1 MDELNKK
8 EDLIEIKSEDE
19 NVKTEKKEEK
29 NKKVKKDKKDKTNKI
44 EKTEENKKE
53 RKANWEK
60 IREFAFN
67 FAIVITLFLIAAS
80 VTPKTFQNDT
90 FYNIKVGEW
99 IYENGISDLT
109 KDMHS
114 WHDLPYTYPH
124 WLYDLGIFAIYNTF
138 GYPGIYIST
147 MIIYGL
153 IGVCSYIFTK
163 NKSKNSVIAA
173 IVSIFIVYMME
184 TYMAARAQSV
194 TFILFILEVMFI
206 ERFLETHKKRNL
218 IPLVIIPLLI
228 TNLHCAVFP
237 FYFVLFLPYLAEY
250 IIASIVDLDL
260 DRKFL
265 ILVNKVLL
273 KICKKEKEDV
283 IKTRIDKLKLGIV
296 EIKRKRASLR
306 ENPYKIKVT
315 KDKAM
320 ILLVITMLI
329 AVFTGLLNPAGT
341 GAYTYLV
348 KTLQGN
354 TTESINEHLPVY
366 ITESQEF
373 LIALVVALCVLIFT
387 DTKIKLPDLFMA
399 AGLTYLALDSR
410 RQISMF
416 ILFCLPII
424 AKMIAAL
431 LKKYDQDKLTN
442 WIFRFCTD
450 IFGVIIVLSLAVIV
464 SIKGIKPRIND
475 EYINSSS
482 YPVEATEW
490 IKENLDYK
498 NIKLYN
504 EYNYGSYLL
513 LNDVPVFI
521 DSRCDLYTPEF
532 NSGYESSASGK
543 DIFSDAINIAGQGTD
558 YEAKF
563 IEYGV
568 THVMLYADAKLA
580 GALET
585 DKNYK
590 LLYSDNGFKIFERLN
605 VAETSVIKVK

>member
-1 MDELNKK
+1 MEELNNK
-8 EDLIEIKSEDE
+8 EDLIEIKSKD
-19 NVKTEKKEEK
+19 KKEEK
-29 NKKVKKDKKDKTNKI
+29 VSKKENKKEKKNKTEKI
-44 EKTEENKKE
+44 ERNENNKKE

-67 FAIVITLFLIAAS
+67 FAIVVTLFLIAAS

-124 WLYDLGIFAIYNTF
+124 WLYDLGIFVIYNAF
-138 GYPGIYIST
+138 GYTGIYVST

-194 TFILFILEVMFI
+194 TFVLFILEVMFI

-250 IIASIVDLDL
+250 VIASIVDLDL

-273 KICKKEKEDV
+273 KICKKEKEEI

-532 NSGYESSASGK
+532 NSGYDSSASGK

-558 YEAKF
+558 YEVKF
-563 IEYGV
+563 EEYGV

-580 GALET
+580 GTLQT

-590 LLYSDNGFKIFERLN
+590 LLYSDNKFKIFERLN
-605 VAETSVIKVK
+605 AEKTSGVNVK

>member
-1 MDELNKK
+1 MEELNKK
-8 EDLIEIKSEDE
+8 EDLIEIKSEE
-19 NVKTEKKEEK
+19 NVEKQEIKEDKK
-29 NKKVKKDKKDKTNKI
+29 NKK
-44 EKTEENKKE
+44 EENKKI
-53 RKANWEK
+53 RKINWDK
-60 IREFAFN
+60 VRNVAFN
-67 FAIVITLFLIAAS
+67 ISIIITLFLIAAS

-124 WLYDLGIFAIYNTF
+124 WLYDLGIFVIYNAF
-138 GYPGIYIST
+138 GYTGIYVST

-296 EIKRKRASLR
+296 EIKRKRATLR

-543 DIFSDAINIAGQGTD
+543 DIFSDAINIAGQGID

-563 IEYGV
+563 TEYGV

-605 VAETSVIKVK
+605 VDETSVIKVK

>member
-1 MDELNKK
+1 MDELNNK
-8 EDLIEIKSEDE
+8 EDLVEIKSEDE
-19 NVKTEKKEEK
+19 NVKIEKKEEK
-29 NKKVKKDKKDKTNKI
+29 NKKAKKEKINKI
-44 EKTEENKKE
+44 EKNEENKKE

-124 WLYDLGIFAIYNTF
+124 WLYDLGIFVIYNAF
-138 GYPGIYIST
+138 GYAGIYVST

-296 EIKRKRASLR
+296 EIKRKRATLR

-543 DIFSDAINIAGQGTD
+543 DIFSDAINIAGQGID

-563 IEYGV
+563 TEYGV

-605 VAETSVIKVK
+605 VDETSVIKVK

>member
-1 MDELNKK
+1 MDELNNK
-8 EDLIEIKSEDE
+8 EDLVEIKSEDE
-19 NVKTEKKEEK
+19 NVKIEKKEEK
-29 NKKVKKDKKDKTNKI
+29 KKKAKKEKINKI
-44 EKTEENKKE
+44 EKNEENKKE

-124 WLYDLGIFAIYNTF
+124 WLYDLGIFVIYNAF
-138 GYPGIYIST
+138 GYAGIYVST

-296 EIKRKRASLR
+296 EIKRKRATLR

-513 LNDVPVFI
+513 LNDVPVLI

-543 DIFSDAINIAGQGTD
+543 DIFSDAINIAGQGID

-563 IEYGV
+563 TEYGV

-605 VAETSVIKVK
+605 VDETSVIKVK

>member
-1 MDELNKK
+1 MDELNNK
-8 EDLIEIKSEDE
+8 EDLVEIKSEDE
-19 NVKTEKKEEK
+19 NVKIEKKEEK
-29 NKKVKKDKKDKTNKI
+29 NKKAKKEKINKI
-44 EKTEENKKE
+44 EKNEENKKE

-124 WLYDLGIFAIYNTF
+124 WLYDLGIFVIYNAF
-138 GYPGIYIST
+138 GYAGIYVST

-296 EIKRKRASLR
+296 EIKRKRAALR

-498 NIKLYN
+498 YIKLYN

-563 IEYGV
+563 TEYGV

-580 GALET
+580 GTLQT

-605 VAETSVIKVK
+605 VDETSVIKVK

>member
-1 MDELNKK
+1 MDELNNK
-8 EDLIEIKSEDE
+8 EDLVEIKSEDE
-19 NVKTEKKEEK
+19 NVKIEKKEEK
-29 NKKVKKDKKDKTNKI
+29 NKKAKKEKINKI
-44 EKTEENKKE
+44 EKNEENKKE

-124 WLYDLGIFAIYNTF
+124 WLYDLGIFVIYNAF
-138 GYPGIYIST
+138 GYAGIYVST

-296 EIKRKRASLR
+296 EIKRKRAALR

-513 LNDVPVFI
+513 LNDAPVFI

-543 DIFSDAINIAGQGTD
+543 DIFSDAINIAGQGID

-563 IEYGV
+563 TEYGV

-605 VAETSVIKVK
+605 VDETSVIKVK

>member
-1 MDELNKK
+1 MDELNNK
-8 EDLIEIKSEDE
+8 EDLVEIKSEDE
-19 NVKTEKKEEK
+19 NVKIEKKEEK
-29 NKKVKKDKKDKTNKI
+29 NKKAKKEKINKI
-44 EKTEENKKE
+44 EKNEENKKE

-124 WLYDLGIFAIYNTF
+124 WLYDLGIFVIYNAF
-138 GYPGIYIST
+138 GYAGIYVST

-296 EIKRKRASLR
+296 EIKRKRATLR

-563 IEYGV
+563 TEYGV

-605 VAETSVIKVK
+605 VDETSVIKVK

>member
-1 MDELNKK
+1 MDELNNK
-8 EDLIEIKSEDE
+8 EDLVEIKSEDE
-19 NVKTEKKEEK
+19 NVKIEKKEEK
-29 NKKVKKDKKDKTNKI
+29 NKKAKKEKINKI
-44 EKTEENKKE
+44 EKNEENKKE

-124 WLYDLGIFAIYNTF
+124 WLYDLGIFVIYNAF
-138 GYPGIYIST
+138 GYTGIYVST

-296 EIKRKRASLR
+296 EIKRKRAALR

-320 ILLVITMLI
+320 ILLVITMFI

-543 DIFSDAINIAGQGTD
+543 DIFSDAINIAGQGID

-563 IEYGV
+563 TEYGV

-605 VAETSVIKVK
+605 VDETSVIKVK

>member
-1 MDELNKK
+1 MEELNNK
-8 EDLIEIKSEDE
+8 EDLIEIKSKD
-19 NVKTEKKEEK
+19 KKEEK
-29 NKKVKKDKKDKTNKI
+29 VSKKENKKEKKNKTEKI
-44 EKTEENKKE
+44 ERNENNKKE

-67 FAIVITLFLIAAS
+67 FAIVVTLFLIAAS

-124 WLYDLGIFAIYNTF
+124 WLNDLGIFVIYNAF
-138 GYPGIYIST
+138 GYTGIYVST

-194 TFILFILEVMFI
+194 TFVLFILEVMFI

-250 IIASIVDLDL
+250 VIASIVDLDL

-273 KICKKEKEDV
+273 KICKKEKEEI

-558 YEAKF
+558 HEAKF
-563 IEYGV
+563 KEYGV

-580 GALET
+580 GTLQT

-590 LLYSDNGFKIFERLN
+590 LLYSDNKFKIFERLN
-605 VAETSVIKVK
+605 AEKTSGVNVK

>member
-1 MDELNKK
+1 MEELNNK
-8 EDLIEIKSEDE
+8 EDLIEIKSKD
-19 NVKTEKKEEK
+19 KKEEK
-29 NKKVKKDKKDKTNKI
+29 VSKKENKKEKKNKTEKI
-44 EKTEENKKE
+44 ERNENNKKE

-67 FAIVITLFLIAAS
+67 FAIVVTLFLIAAS

-124 WLYDLGIFAIYNTF
+124 WLYDLGIFVIYNAF
-138 GYPGIYIST
+138 GYTGIYVST

-194 TFILFILEVMFI
+194 TFVLFILEVMFI

-250 IIASIVDLDL
+250 VIASIVDLDL

-273 KICKKEKEDV
+273 KICKKEKEEI

-424 AKMIAAL
+424 PKMIAAL

-532 NSGYESSASGK
+532 NSGYDSSASGK

-558 YEAKF
+558 HEAKF
-563 IEYGV
+563 KEYGV

-580 GALET
+580 GTLQT

-590 LLYSDNGFKIFERLN
+590 LLYSDNKFKIFERLN
-605 VAETSVIKVK
+605 AEKTSGVNVK

>member
-1 MDELNKK
+1 MEELNNK
-8 EDLIEIKSEDE
+8 EDLIEIKSKD
-19 NVKTEKKEEK
+19 KKEEK
-29 NKKVKKDKKDKTNKI
+29 VSKKENKKEKKNKTEKI
-44 EKTEENKKE
+44 ERNENNKKE

-67 FAIVITLFLIAAS
+67 FAIVVTLFLIAAS

-124 WLYDLGIFAIYNTF
+124 WLYDLGIFVIYNAF
-138 GYPGIYIST
+138 GYTGIYVST

-194 TFILFILEVMFI
+194 TFVLFILEVMFI

-250 IIASIVDLDL
+250 VIASIVDLDL

-273 KICKKEKEDV
+273 KICKKEKEEI

-431 LKKYDQDKLTN
+431 LKKYDQAKLTN

-532 NSGYESSASGK
+532 NSGYDSSASGK

-558 YEAKF
+558 HEAKF
-563 IEYGV
+563 KEYGV

-580 GALET
+580 GTLET

-605 VAETSVIKVK
+605 AEKTSGVNVK

>member
-1 MDELNKK
+1 MDELNNK
-8 EDLIEIKSEDE
+8 EDLVEIKSEDE
-19 NVKTEKKEEK
+19 NVKIEKKEEK
-29 NKKVKKDKKDKTNKI
+29 NKKAKKEKINKI
-44 EKTEENKKE
+44 EKNEENKKE

-124 WLYDLGIFAIYNTF
+124 WLYDLGIFVIYNAF
-138 GYPGIYIST
+138 GYAGIYVST

-296 EIKRKRASLR
+296 EIKRKRATLR

-450 IFGVIIVLSLAVIV
+450 IFGVFIVLSLAVIV

-543 DIFSDAINIAGQGTD
+543 DIFSDAINIAGQGID

-563 IEYGV
+563 TEYGV

-605 VAETSVIKVK
+605 VDETSVIKVK

>member
-1 MDELNKK
+1 MEELNKK
-8 EDLIEIKSEDE
+8 EDLIEIKSEE
-19 NVKTEKKEEK
+19 NVEKQEIKEDKK
-29 NKKVKKDKKDKTNKI
+29 NKK
-44 EKTEENKKE
+44 EENKKI
-53 RKANWEK
+53 RKINWDK
-60 IREFAFN
+60 VRNVAFN
-67 FAIVITLFLIAAS
+67 ISIIITLFLIAAS

-124 WLYDLGIFAIYNTF
+124 WLYDLGIFVIYNAF
-138 GYPGIYIST
+138 GYTGIYVST

-153 IGVCSYIFTK
+153 IGVCSYLFVK
-163 NKSKNSVIAA
+163 NKSKNSVISA

-194 TFILFILEVMFI
+194 TFVLFILEVFFI

-218 IPLVIIPLLI
+218 IPLIIIPLLI

-237 FYFVLFLPYLAEY
+237 FYFVLFLPYFAEY
-250 IIASIVDLDL
+250 LLTIISDLDL
-260 DRKFL
+260 DRKLL
-265 ILVNKVLL
+265 ILINKVLV
-273 KICKKEKEDV
+273 KVCKKEKEEQ
-283 IKTRIDKLKLGIV
+283 IKNRIEKIKLDIV
-296 EIKRKRASLR
+296 QIKKRRAELR
-306 ENPYKIKVT
+306 ENPYKIRVSR
-315 KDKAM
+315 DSAM
-320 ILLVITMLI
+320 ILLVITMLL
-329 AVFTGLLNPAGT
+329 AVFTGFLNPAGT

-348 KTLQGN
+348 KTLEGN

-373 LIALVVALCVLIFT
+373 LIALVVALAVLIFT
-387 DTKIKLPDLFMA
+387 DTKIRLADLFMA

-424 AKMIAAL
+424 GKMVAEL
-431 LKKYDQDKLTN
+431 FRKYDRDKLTN

-450 IFGVIIVLSLAVIV
+450 VFGVVIVLSLAVIV
-464 SIKGIKPRIND
+464 SIKGIKPRIHD
-475 EYINSSS
+475 EYINDRS
-482 YPVEATEW
+482 YPVEAAEW
-490 IKENLDYK
+490 IKENLDVE
-498 NIKLYN
+498 NMKLYN

-513 LNDVPVFI
+513 LNDIPVFI

-532 NSGYESSASGK
+532 NSDYEGGAAGK
-543 DIFSDAINIAGQGTD
+543 DIFSDAINIAGQGVD
-558 YEAKF
+558 YKEKF
-563 IEYGV
+563 EEYGV

-580 GALET
+580 DTLKN

-590 LLYSDNGFKIFERLN
+590 LVYSDFGFVIFERLDVN
-605 VAETSVIKVK
+605 LKVNENK